1 MTLWNFSNRTRNT
14 QICVHIRECWYARI
28 ACNSFRWW
36 CLNILINISSILWA
50 GTRAGSFSR
59 RRTPQCFRSAVIC
72 PSLFLFVAFSTTRL
86 FSRACHV
93 RLTLALTQKRHAI
106 RRLCPFC
113 AVANFFVLLFSYPC
127 LFYGK
132 KKKNWV
138 RCAFLFF
145 PSLRSH
151 YPSTTWELVGQ
162 IIYVLDHT
170 SEVGLRYMSY
180 RSGKMTS
187 FCRGMG

>member
-1 MTLWNFSNRTRNT
+1 MLVSPAIAFAGGVSTSLSISLLFFELEPEPVPSADDERRSVFGPPWFVRPCSSSSPSPPRDFFLVPVMLDSLLRLRRSGMLY
-14 QICVHIRECWYARI
+14 VDYAR
-28 ACNSFRWW
+28 FVR
-36 CLNILINISSILWA
+36 LLISSFFYFLILVY
-50 GTRAGSFSR
+50 FM
-59 RRTPQCFRSAVIC
+59 
-72 PSLFLFVAFSTTRL
+72 
-86 FSRACHV
+86 
-93 RLTLALTQKRHAI
+93 
-106 RRLCPFC
+106 
-113 AVANFFVLLFSYPC
+113 
-127 LFYGK
+127 GK